1 MFYSSDKRLKQN
13 IRKANASEVLM
24 SLGGVWQYEYIDS
37 EVQKNSVYNGT
48 HFGLIYQNVKGKS
61 LDKMCHKREDG
72 MGALNY
78 VDADFISIIAGATM
92 ENISE
97 VEKLKKE
104 NKTLRKRV
112 EQLEKRIA

>member
-1 MFYSSDKRLKQN
+1 
-13 IRKANASEVLM
+13 M
-24 SLGGVWQYEYIDS
+24 SLGGIWQYEYIDS
-37 EVQKNSVYNGT
+37 EVQKNSVYDGT

-97 VEKLKKE
+97 IEQVKRE
-104 NKTLRKRV
+104 NRELRKEL
-112 EQLEKRIA
+112 EQLKQRVA